1 MTAPVLRGCVIVCD
15 FYNKER
21 ESEARQLVQELGAE
35 YRVGLSV
42 AATHYV
48 TDQHNV
54 NVLRRAARK
63 HVHCVAL
70 DWLLHCRA
78 ERAKVPLDSFL
89 IDTSEFV
96 AEPEERVLDDDDD
109 DNDNNNNIDT
119 ITTTTT
125 TNADATAKL
134 TSVDVPSIFASV
146 PAAQPMSA
154 ASPRSRRNSQ
164 TTSASRSKA
173 LSTSAT
179 VELKANNGDG
189 DDPASQSTSQ
199 PASQQR
205 SQRSQRVV
213 QPPQSIDVVPHAV
226 GSSLLK
232 STSKVV
238 GIAAKR
244 ASGKFKPPS
253 RQASADMNHDAFA
266 FDDHKPVEKAAETID
281 LRSEES
287 ELRSTKKRRD
297 APQADTSTKKPRVA
311 AADKAAQK
319 AATPEPSE
327 EPKSPKRT
335 RSTPARKLLS
345 SQQAVVVDDDDDN
358 DDDDDD
364 DAAAAA
370 VVEEKPAK
378 EPVKPSAKKAKTYAS
393 KRAPAKVIDK
403 DGDGGDDDDDD
414 PDADRDDKVDKEPPK
429 SSAKEA
435 PKSSSKAK
443 KAPGKSPVPQQ
454 SASQGGE
461 WLSVTGMGI
470 VFTGGIVKS
479 EPMKRAE
486 AKAKQLGIPVDDD
499 VTSRT
504 THVVLLSTT
513 RTLKVM
519 HGIAQRLWLVDVDWL
534 LAGDVHKGMPLCEAY
549 EVKSAFAGALRARSG
564 GASPLENVGVFFAG
578 TDIKPEVA
586 DLKKIV
592 KLAQG
597 KVATSCSKADVIVA
611 AANSTI
617 WHRDGE
623 PVPVVRVS
631 WLLDTVSNWYSE
643 KFADHWAT
651 QQ

>member
-1 MTAPVLRGCVIVCD
+1 MSVLRGCVIVCD

-109 DNDNNNNIDT
+109 DDDDDDNNNNNIAG
-119 ITTTTT
+119 TT

-134 TSVDVPSIFASV
+134 TSVEVPSIFASV

-164 TTSASRSKA
+164 TTSASRSKG
-173 LSTSAT
+173 AT
-179 VELKANNGDG
+179 VELKANDNG

-199 PASQQR
+199 QPA

-253 RQASADMNHDAFA
+253 RQASADMNQDAFA
-266 FDDHKPVEKAAETID
+266 FDGANDRKPAETID

-297 APQADTSTKKPRVA
+297 ASQADTSAKKPRVA
-311 AADKAAQK
+311 ASDKAAQK

-335 RSTPARKLLS
+335 RSTPARKLPS
-345 SQQAVVVDDDDDN
+345 SQQAVVVDDDDN
-358 DDDDDD
+358 D

-370 VVEEKPAK
+370 AAAAVEEKPTK

-393 KRAPAKVIDK
+393 KRAPVKVIDNDDDD
-403 DGDGGDDDDDD
+403 DGDDDD
-414 PDADRDDKVDKEPPK
+414 PDADKVDKEPPK

-435 PKSSSKAK
+435 PKSSSKAR

-564 GASPLENVGVFFAG
+564 GASPLDNVGVFFAG

-597 KVATSCSKADVIVA
+597 KVATSYSKADVIVA